1 MAIIKHEPAK
11 AVVSDLW
18 CETNP
23 ATLAYIESMT
33 RRRIAKLECNL
44 PSLLLAVSLSRAAHF
59 PLPSVR
65 ISDRHYR
72 YVANIAAYV

>member
-1 MAIIKHEPAK
+1 MSLQKPWYQTFGVRQTHQRLP
-11 AVVSDLW
+11 
-18 CETNP
+18 
-23 ATLAYIESMT
+23 IESMT
-33 RRRIAKLECNL
+33 RRKIAKLECNL